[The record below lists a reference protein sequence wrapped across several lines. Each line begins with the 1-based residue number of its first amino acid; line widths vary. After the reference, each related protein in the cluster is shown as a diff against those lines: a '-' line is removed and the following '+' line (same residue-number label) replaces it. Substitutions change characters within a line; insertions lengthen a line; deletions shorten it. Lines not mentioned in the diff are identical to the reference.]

1 MASRNIPV
9 VTQERSRTLGDRVA
23 DSIVSAA
30 IHGHIKAGD
39 RLVELD
45 LAETFGVS
53 RVPVREALKTLES
66 EGLVVALPN
75 REVRLVTFTRHML
88 EQLLS
93 VRLVLE
99 NHAVDLAMDAIAKDS
114 ALLVPFEDALH
125 DMFGAIRKD
134 SAFLAAQADMEFH
147 RAIYSASGNGI
158 LLEMWDRMARKI
170 LVAVGLSLY
179 QSPDNAVL
187 EDHRALLSTLIS
199 GDKKAFKKALRPHIM
214 EACERFS
221 SISTKAP

>member
-1 MASRNIPV
+1 MVASNIPV
-9 VTQERSRTLGDRVA
+9 VTQVRSRTLGDRVA

-45 LAETFGVS
+45 LAETFSVS

-66 EGLVVALPN
+66 EGIVVALPN

-88 EQLLS
+88 EELLS

-99 NHAVDLAMDAIAKDS
+99 NHAIDLAMNAIAKDP

-125 DMFGAIRKD
+125 DMAGAIRKH

-147 RAIYSASGNGI
+147 RAIYQASGNSI
-158 LLEMWDRMARKI
+158 LLEMWDRIARKI

-179 QSPDNAVL
+179 QAPDNAVL
-187 EDHRALLSTLIS
+187 DDHRALLDVLIS
-199 GDKKAFKKALRPHIM
+199 GDIKSFKKVLKPHIM
-214 EACERFS
+214 EACERFGAFQ
-221 SISTKAP
+221 KHG